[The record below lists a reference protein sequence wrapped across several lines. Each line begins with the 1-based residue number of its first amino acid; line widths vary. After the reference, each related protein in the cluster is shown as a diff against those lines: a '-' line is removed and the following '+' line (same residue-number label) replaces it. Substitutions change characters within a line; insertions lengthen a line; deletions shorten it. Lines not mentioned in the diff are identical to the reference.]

1 MPEDRPEVTT
11 EEERPS
17 PVTTGARD
25 ACPKACLRLNK
36 FLAER
41 IGVSRREADD
51 LIKAGKVKIN
61 DKPAELGARLDK
73 SDKVWY
79 NGNIIPF
86 ETDYLYIAMNKPV
99 GYVCSRRAQGDA
111 PTIYELLPKEYQKL
125 KTVGRLDKDSSGLIL
140 LTNDGD
146 FAFQHTHPK
155 FKKEKIYEVE
165 LDKPLEPLHQQ
176 MISDYGIMLDDGPSR
191 FLVVKVLESS
201 PEGIRSAA
209 ARVQAPA
216 ARGARPLGRELPKAN
231 GPAGRGPRENG
242 SKTYL
247 VKLSEGRNRQIRRTF
262 AALGYKVTKLHRT
275 NFGLYQLS
283 GLKPGKYVILEP

>member
-1 MPEDRPEVTT
+1 MT
-11 EEERPS
+11 
-17 PVTTGARD
+17 
-25 ACPKACLRLNK
+25 LRLNK

-41 IGVSRREADD
+41 IGVSRREADE
-51 LIKAGKVKIN
+51 LIAAGKVKI
-61 DKPAELGARLDK
+61 DSKVATLGTRIDEN
-73 SDKVWY
+73 SKVWY

-99 GYVCSRRAQGDA
+99 GYVCSKKAQGDT
-111 PTIYELLPKEYQKL
+111 PTIYEILPKEYQKL

-176 MISDYGIMLDDGPSR
+176 MISDYGVMLDDGPSKFTVIHDNNKYIVR
-191 FLVVKVLESS
+191 
-201 PEGIRSAA
+201 
-209 ARVQAPA
+209 
-216 ARGARPLGRELPKAN
+216 
-231 GPAGRGPRENG
+231 
-242 SKTYL
+242 
-247 VKLSEGRNRQIRRTF
+247 LSEGRNRQIRRTF

-275 NFGLYQLS
+275 NFGKYELS
-283 GLKPGKYVILEP
+283 GLKPGKCVIIKPWAQYLG